1 MAIELPD
8 GRCQS
13 NEVLEA
19 LRLRAVHARELGY
32 AVIDLAA
39 LRFFRFKVR
48 APSIIIQF

>member
-8 GRCQS
+8 GRCES

-32 AVIDLAA
+32 TVID
-39 LRFFRFKVR
+39 KV
-48 APSIIIQF
+48 PSTPSPTDR